1 MIEMYKCSENK
12 EGFFNPFFDKLAGTN
27 RLRQQIEEG
36 WSEDK
41 IRSSWSEDLEK
52 YKKIM
57 EKYLIYQR
65 KK

>member
-1 MIEMYKCSENK
+1 MYKCSENK
-12 EGFFNPFFDKLAGTN
+12 EVFFNPFFDKLAGTN

-52 YKKIM
+52 YKKIR

-65 KK
+65 K

>member
-1 MIEMYKCSENK
+1 M
-12 EGFFNPFFDKLAGTN
+12 
-27 RLRQQIEEG
+27 RQQIEEG

-52 YKKIM
+52 YKKIR

-65 KK
+65 K